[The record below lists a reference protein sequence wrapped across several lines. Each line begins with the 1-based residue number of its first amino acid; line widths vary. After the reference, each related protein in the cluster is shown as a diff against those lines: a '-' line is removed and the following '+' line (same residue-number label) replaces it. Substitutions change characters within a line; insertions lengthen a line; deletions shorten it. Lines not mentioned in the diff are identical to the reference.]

1 MSNNSNECVVI
12 VDDLNTRKP
21 LGIITESDIKK
32 IIGKLDRHQLQNPIK
47 HHRSRPLITLSAQAT
62 VAEAMRLMTRKFEQN
77 SRQLGRC

>member
-1 MSNNSNECVVI
+1 LSNNSNECVVI

-32 IIGKLDRHQLQNPIK
+32 IIGKLDRHQLHNPIK